1 MPGPR
6 RATILAAVLLVAG
19 GGGFALYHVAA
30 QRFTGPGPLIQPR
43 TVLVPHGTPTE
54 VADVL
59 QADGV
64 IADAR
69 AFRIAALL
77 TRGEGNLHAA
87 ELAFPAAASL
97 RQVLGIL
104 RGGHPVQHRV
114 TIPEGLTAAQ
124 IALLLD
130 RAEALGGDAALPDEG
145 AMLPQS
151 YSYERG
157 ATRTSVVERASAAM
171 QHSLALIWAERAGD
185 LPLATP
191 AELLTL
197 ASIVERETA
206 RPEERPHVAS
216 VLLNRLK
223 RGMKLQSDP
232 TVAYAATG
240 GMATADPSLTRAEL
254 DAPNPYNTYQAA
266 GLPPGPIGSPGI
278 AALRAVA
285 HPAVT
290 DDLYYVADGTGGHSF
305 ARTLDEHNRNVA
317 RWRAASAAK

>member
-1 MPGPR
+1 MTLGPR
-6 RATILAAVLLVAG
+6 RAALLTACLLVVG
-19 GGGFALYHVAA
+19 GGIGLYRFAAERLS
-30 QRFTGPGPLIQPR
+30 GPGPLAQSRAIVVPR
-43 TVLVPHGTPTE
+43 GTPAE
-54 VADVL
+54 VGDTL
-59 QADGV
+59 QSEGV

-69 AFRIAALL
+69 VFRIAALL
-77 TRGEGNLHAA
+77 TRGEGSLHAA
-87 ELAFPAAASL
+87 ELAFPAGASV
-97 RQVLGIL
+97 RQVLSIL
-104 RGGHPVQHRV
+104 RNAHPVQHRV

-124 IALLLD
+124 IAMLLD
-130 RAEALGGDAALPDEG
+130 RAEALGGNAALPDEG
-145 AMLPQS
+145 AMLPES

-157 ATRTSVVERASAAM
+157 ASRSSVVERASAAM
-171 QHSLALIWAERAGD
+171 QHSLAQIWAERVSD
-185 LPLATP
+185 LPLSTP
-191 AELLTL
+191 GELLTL

-240 GMATADPSLTRAEL
+240 GMATADPALTRADL
-254 DAPNPYNTYQAA
+254 DAPNPYNTYQVA

-285 HPAVT
+285 RPAAS
-290 DDLYYVADGTGGHSF
+290 DDLYFVADGTGGHSF

-317 RWRAASAAK
+317 RWRAASNAK